1 MLSGGSV
8 GDVDLRRLRYFAAV
22 ADEQHF
28 GRAAAKLHMS
38 TPPLSQRIRELE
50 AELGLVLFERNS
62 RRVALT
68 DAGRHVLDE
77 ARQVLVAVDRLE
89 AVASTLRTQS
99 VVTVDA
105 LTFGFCQGSEWIAGV
120 AARRFHEVNP
130 DTPIRPAALTT
141 LRMFDDIQ
149 AGRLS
154 IGIVRAPNPRPDV
167 VASRLLTRVAF
178 DHLAVPVGHRLAA
191 ASVIDVH
198 DLADE
203 QTLLVSRVDAPT
215 FHDATLAYLAEHGV
229 RPRWVEHPATQVER
243 MLDMVAV
250 GTGIGWLNEYQ
261 ARNVRHEGV
270 VAVPLTPVTR
280 FDEFHLA
287 WRVGERS
294 TAVEEFTRIVT
305 EVVERGG
312 APM

>member
-1 MLSGGSV
+1 
-8 GDVDLRRLRYFAAV
+8 VDLRRLRYFVAV

-38 TPPLSQRIRELE
+38 TPPLSQRIREFE
-50 AELGLVLFERNS
+50 VELGLVLFDRTS

-77 ARQVLVAVDRLE
+77 ARLVLVAVDRLE
-89 AVASTLRTQS
+89 AVAATMRTS
-99 VVTVDA
+99 LVGAEVP
-105 LTFGFCQGSEWIAGV
+105 LTFGFCHGSEWIAGV

-130 DTPIRPAALTT
+130 DTPIRPAALST

-154 IGIVRAPNPRPDV
+154 IGIVRAPNLRPDV
-167 VASRLLTRVAF
+167 VASQLLTRIAF
-178 DHLAVPVGHRLAA
+178 DHLAVPVGHRFAA
-191 ASVIDVH
+191 ATVINVH
-198 DLADE
+198 DLTDE
-203 QTLLVSRVDAPT
+203 PTLLVSRVDAPT
-215 FHDATLAYLAEHGV
+215 YHDATLAYLAEHGV

-270 VAVPLTPVTR
+270 AVVPLTPVTR

-287 WRVGERS
+287 WRVDERS
-294 TAVEEFTRIVT
+294 AAVEEFTRIVT
-305 EVVERGG
+305 EAVRERSVT
-312 APM
+312 